1 MRPHRGL
8 EVHHMPITMGI
19 SADLRLFEMSMVIS
33 CEYSKHSICKQA
45 LKMSK
50 HIVSACLPT
59 KSIHLVLY
67 LNILGFAFH
76 FFFFLFLCLEELELY
91 AIKSVSE

>member
-1 MRPHRGL
+1 MRPHGGL

-33 CEYSKHSICKQA
+33 CEYSKHSHCKQA

-50 HIVSACLPT
+50 RIVSACLPT
-59 KSIHLVLY
+59 KSIHLVLC
-67 LNILGFAFH
+67 LNILASPSI
-76 FFFFLFLCLEELELY
+76 FFFLFLCLEELELY